1 MKRMFLVAA
10 TVCMAVATLLT
21 SAEKPA
27 RGDTTIRVIFPPEAA
42 FISLKRQLRDVDWKK
57 LIYTNEI
64 KPKKDIVGYQI
75 GMLFANWSV
84 AAATREEQYVNII
97 STNIIRLTRDID
109 IDDDSVLVSIKKR
122 VQKFGDYFKDDT
134 PESYRK
140 IEAEIRY
147 IKDELKRYYGR
158 TGNKTIVDQIG
169 FGAWLEFNY
178 IGANG
183 LLLKYNPAST
193 VVFNRSVEIDDFLA
207 KAASD
212 KRMLNIVEF
221 LRAVKPKMTLKDGKT
236 LSKAELAA
244 LRDQIGAFRVKLAAI
259 TK

>member
-1 MKRMFLVAA
+1 MKRLLLAVA
-10 TVCMAVATLLT
+10 TVFMAVAAFVTP
-21 SAEKPA
+21 AEKPP

-57 LIYTNEI
+57 LIYTNEL
-64 KPKKDIVGYQI
+64 KPKKDVVGYQI
-75 GMLFANWSV
+75 GVLFANWSV

-122 VQKFGDYFKDDT
+122 VQKFGDYFKDDK

-140 IEAEIRY
+140 IESEIRY

-193 VVFNRSVEIDDFLA
+193 IVFNRAIEIDDFLA
-207 KAASD
+207 KANAD
-212 KRMLNIVEF
+212 KRMANIIDF
-221 LRAVKPKMTLKDGKT
+221 LRAVKPKMTIKEGKT
-236 LSKAELAA
+236 LSKAELTA
-244 LRDQIGAFRVKLAAI
+244 LRDQIGAFRTKLAVI